1 MKIPT
6 ETIIKNFP
14 LSTVIVRFDKRE
26 QHPWDLKPMATVKTT
41 LQTGDY
47 SSYCGRFVLERKNS
61 VDELISCMTKDRER
75 FERELERMQAFEA
88 AVVLVEGSYGDLVSG
103 NYRSQMNKS
112 AALGSLVAWQLRYRI
127 PFFFAENRSNAEEF
141 AKSFF
146 RIQQRDRLLELHR
159 YLPFLQQQEKNLPKT
174 E

>member
-1 MKIPT
+1 MK
-6 ETIIKNFP
+6 
-14 LSTVIVRFDKRE
+14 LSINTKFQNLQHEAVCAFVDTRE
-26 QHPWDLKPMATVKTT
+26 QHPWNLEPMATVTTT

-75 FERELERMQAFEA
+75 SERELERMQAFEA
-88 AVVLVEGSYGDLVSG
+88 AVVVVEGSYGDLVSG

-146 RIQQRDRLLELHR
+146 RIQLRDRLLELQR
-159 YLPFLQQQEKNLPKT
+159 YLPFLQHQ
-174 E
+174 